1 MPIDILRMQLTSN
14 YLSSI
19 VGEEV
24 EWWEDFMI
32 WVVGDKNR
40 NMLEMA
46 QKIQTML
53 ERSFCNC

>member
-1 MPIDILRMQLTSN
+1 MPVDILRMQLTSD
-14 YLSSI
+14 YLSCI